1 MINLI
6 RFLADAYTI
15 IIIIRVLLSWIR
27 HNPYNPLIRFVY
39 QITEPP
45 LRWIRRYVPTLGG
58 LDLSPLILILV
69 VYIMERILIRILI
82 II

>member
-58 LDLSPLILILV
+58 LDFSPLILILV